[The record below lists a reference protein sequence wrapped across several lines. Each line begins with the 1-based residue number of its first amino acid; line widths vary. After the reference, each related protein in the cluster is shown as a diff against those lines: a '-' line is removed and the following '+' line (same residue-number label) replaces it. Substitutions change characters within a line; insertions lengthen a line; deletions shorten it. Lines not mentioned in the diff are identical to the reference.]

1 LARLTSEFIGP
12 RLDDRDAFMPPAAP
26 FSVCG
31 SSRQHIPSITA
42 DLLGQTVSFIWPTA
56 AKYTAYNVIT
66 SITQPQPL
74 VCSRVYN
81 ILSLAECLLTLF
93 GASR

>member
-1 LARLTSEFIGP
+1 MTVQFAKGVVLAILHQTQ
-12 RLDDRDAFMPPAAP
+12 
-26 FSVCG
+26 VCG

-66 SITQPQPL
+66 SITQPQPP
-74 VCSRVYN
+74 VCSRVDI
-81 ILSLAECLLTLF
+81 ILSLAECLPTLF